1 MSYSIT
7 LNEQYNS
14 YEISFDE
21 KPNAET
27 RSKLKSLKFRWNP
40 KKCIWYGFSDKETLE
55 GILSGGIK
63 EDGTISPIEKGG
75 DFSEGYLGANRW
87 DGIHS
92 HDNFALK
99 DINKYLKQICKK
111 NYDVEIRTKYSSYSM
126 GQSTNIRVLVTK
138 DDFIPFEDFKKLFYE
153 TDDRQFYNFVFNN
166 AFANDWESYSYD
178 VYECSDNFNRMT
190 EEQRNETLKGWYE
203 WYITHDRE
211 YDIRSSEEAFVQL
224 LKDNVKKAIKEIL
237 GTLCS
242 FNYDDSNG
250 MVDYFDTNF
259 YYFVYVNVL
268 GQAKENPEC

>member
-1 MSYSIT
+1 
-7 LNEQYNS
+7 
-14 YEISFDE
+14 
-21 KPNAET
+21 
-27 RSKLKSLKFRWNP
+27 
-40 KKCIWYGFSDKETLE
+40 
-55 GILSGGIK
+55 
-63 EDGTISPIEKGG
+63 
-75 DFSEGYLGANRW
+75 
-87 DGIHS
+87 
-92 HDNFALK
+92 
-99 DINKYLKQICKK
+99 
-111 NYDVEIRTKYSSYSM
+111 M
-126 GQSTNIRVLVTK
+126 GQSTDIRVLVTK

-166 AFANDWESYSYD
+166 AFANDWENYSYD
-178 VYECSDNFNRMT
+178 VYECSDNFNKMA

-211 YDIRSSEEAFVQL
+211 YNIISSEEAFVQL

-242 FNYDDSNG
+242 FNYDDSNS